1 MLCRLR
7 RTVLGPATSS
17 RRIGAQFI
25 VAMSSSSSGVTVRD
39 VAQEI
44 QTILRSSLADVSH
57 CEIVNESYMHSVPKG
72 SQTHFKIFV
81 VSPQFE
87 KTLPITRHRTIFAL
101 TKPFMRPA
109 DADPSSPT
117 FFHQIHAL
125 SIVAKTPEEWERE
138 KDTVEKRSP
147 ACLGQT
153 AQSLTICSKIAQS
166 C

>member
-1 MLCRLR
+1 MLGHLR

-17 RRIGAQFI
+17 RRFGAQFI
-25 VAMSSSSSGVTVRD
+25 VAMSSSSSGVAVRD

-153 AQSLTICSKIAQS
+153 PQSFTICSTMTQS